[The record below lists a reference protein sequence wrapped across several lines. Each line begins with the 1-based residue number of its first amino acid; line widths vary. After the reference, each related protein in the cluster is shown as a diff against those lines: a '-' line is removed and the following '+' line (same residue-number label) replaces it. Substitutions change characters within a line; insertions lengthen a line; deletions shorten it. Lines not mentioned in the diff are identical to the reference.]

1 MDSVGGSKLM
11 EPQILRLNIAGQP
24 IEWLH
29 WQEAVGLFAR
39 DIVAWTLGEK
49 IRTVRGGYSRSEG
62 RQSIIELPSIVAS
75 EGDRLAQPRSTY
87 PLSNRTLFARD
98 GHICMYCGK
107 AHSETELTRDHILPT
122 SQGGLDIWEN
132 VVSACRRCNQFK
144 SDRSLD
150 QLGMELLALPYRPNL
165 AEYMALLN
173 NRRILADQMEFLSS
187 QFSKN
192 YRVSPGD
199 LQ

>member
-1 MDSVGGSKLM
+1 M
-11 EPQILRLNIAGQP
+11 EPQILRLNVAGQP

-29 WQEAVGLFAR
+29 WQEAVSLFAR
-39 DIVAWTLGEK
+39 DIVAWTLGEN
-49 IRTVRGGYSRSEG
+49 IRTVRGGYSRNDG

-75 EGDRLAQPRSTY
+75 DGDRLAQPRSTY

-107 AHSETELTRDHILPT
+107 SHHETELTRDHIVPT

-132 VVSACRRCNQFK
+132 VVAACRRCNQFK

-150 QLGMELLALPYRPNL
+150 HLGMELLALPYRPNL

-192 YRVSPGD
+192 YRMS
-199 LQ
+199 